1 MAKASAEGG
10 ATHYVAED
18 QPVPDD
24 LPPEVRLVGPGAPA
38 PAIPEKQEAE
48 AVPDPPVSTP
58 PARSPASSGPGDR
71 PRRGAS
77 RPGTKTVT
85 P

>member
-10 ATHYVAED
+10 STHYVAEG

-24 LPPEVRLVGPGAPA
+24 LPPGVRLVGPGAPA
-38 PAIPEKQEAE
+38 PAVPEKQKAK
-48 AVPDPPVSTP
+48 AVPDLPV
-58 PARSPASSGPGDR
+58 PALPESSPASSGPGDR
-71 PRRGAS
+71 RGGS
-77 RPGTKTVT
+77 RPAAKTVA